1 MVTYSTNELIS
12 SSEFAKKFGT
22 YLAQIQDNTVEKL
35 AILKNNKVEAVII
48 SKDEY
53 ESMKEALKEVESKKI
68 LKSIQ
73 SGLDDM
79 KSGKTKSIDKL
90 WDELWIYNIQI
101 IFLKEAKQL
110 SKKFKLL
117 KQDLQD
123 LIQDITINKDF
134 GVDLGSNLYKKRV
147 KNSSIPTGKSGGFR
161 VIIYYQVEDN
171 IVLISIY
178 SKTQKDN
185 INDEEIE
192 DILKNYLKK

>member
-1 MVTYSTNELIS
+1 MVTYSTNELVS

-22 YLAQIQDNTVEKL
+22 YLAQIQDNSVEKL

-90 WDELWIYNIQI
+90 WDEL
-101 IFLKEAKQL
+101 
-110 SKKFKLL
+110 
-117 KQDLQD
+117 
-123 LIQDITINKDF
+123 
-134 GVDLGSNLYKKRV
+134 
-147 KNSSIPTGKSGGFR
+147 
-161 VIIYYQVEDN
+161 
-171 IVLISIY
+171 
-178 SKTQKDN
+178 
-185 INDEEIE
+185 
-192 DILKNYLKK
+192 

>member
-1 MVTYSTNELIS
+1 MVTYSTNELIP

-22 YLAQIQDNTVEKL
+22 YLAQIKDNSVEKL

-90 WDELWIYNIQI
+90 WDEL
-101 IFLKEAKQL
+101 
-110 SKKFKLL
+110 
-117 KQDLQD
+117 
-123 LIQDITINKDF
+123 
-134 GVDLGSNLYKKRV
+134 
-147 KNSSIPTGKSGGFR
+147 
-161 VIIYYQVEDN
+161 
-171 IVLISIY
+171 
-178 SKTQKDN
+178 
-185 INDEEIE
+185 
-192 DILKNYLKK
+192 

>member
-1 MVTYSTNELIS
+1 MVTYSTNELIP

-22 YLAQIQDNTVEKL
+22 YLAQIKDNTVEKL

-90 WDELWIYNIQI
+90 WDEL
-101 IFLKEAKQL
+101 
-110 SKKFKLL
+110 
-117 KQDLQD
+117 
-123 LIQDITINKDF
+123 
-134 GVDLGSNLYKKRV
+134 
-147 KNSSIPTGKSGGFR
+147 
-161 VIIYYQVEDN
+161 
-171 IVLISIY
+171 
-178 SKTQKDN
+178 
-185 INDEEIE
+185 
-192 DILKNYLKK
+192 